1 MQPGADE
8 GVAAGPFNTAVK
20 GGLYS
25 IPGSSA
31 ECSYGCWVPETLRHK
46 YHTNSSGN
54 TEPAAVA
61 VRVEAV
67 CNSASYVCVCLM
79 C

>member
-1 MQPGADE
+1 MKPGADE

-31 ECSYGCWVPETLRHK
+31 ECSYGCWVPETQAGISITQTHQAIQ
-46 YHTNSSGN
+46 SQQQWQ
-54 TEPAAVA
+54 
-61 VRVEAV
+61 
-67 CNSASYVCVCLM
+67 
-79 C
+79 